1 MHEGL
6 QALTEKEKQALRLM
20 LRGHDAKS
28 IARKLDRSVH
38 TVNDR
43 LRAARRKL
51 SVTSSREAARILLE
65 DEGPEILGHN
75 PLGEVRAADS
85 PDTSD
90 PSNGR
95 HPGARAAS
103 KLRGWIIGGCILMS
117 LILALALAAA
127 MADRQPMPDSP
138 PEQVALDHATEDA
151 ARAWLALVDASD
163 WSASFAAAGKQFQE
177 QNTVAGW
184 EAASQA
190 ARVPLGAVIGREAIA
205 YQSVNAPPHGYRVVQ
220 FRSDFANRKDV
231 TESVTLEQEDGGG
244 GWKVVGYFID

>member
-1 MHEGL
+1 MMQEGID
-6 QALTEKEKQALRLM
+6 ALTEKEKQALRLI

-28 IARKLDRSVH
+28 IARELDRSVH

-51 SVTSSREAARILLE
+51 AVTSSREAARILLE

-75 PLGEVRAADS
+75 PLGEASTAAG
-85 PDTSD
+85 PDTFD

-95 HPGARAAS
+95 HPGPRAAG
-103 KLRGWIIGGCILMS
+103 KLRGWIVGGCLLMS

-127 MADRQPMPDSP
+127 TADQPSMPDSP

-151 ARAWLALVDASD
+151 ARAWLAMVDASD
-163 WSASFAAAGKQFQE
+163 WSASFAAAGKQFRE

-190 ARVPLGAVIGREAIA
+190 ARVPLGAVMEREAIG
-205 YQSVNAPPHGYRVVQ
+205 YQSVNAPPRGYRVVQ
-220 FRSDFANRKDV
+220 FRSDFANRKGV
-231 TESVTLEQEDGGG
+231 TQSVTLEQEGGG
-244 GWKVVGYFID
+244 SWRVVGYFID